1 MIWLGLAYREISLLR
16 SVVVPEPLRK
26 TVISAEVSRLL
37 RILDMKSG
45 STDGGWATEAVEVK
59 AFLLL
64 QPKVRPK
71 SAKVPRLWDSL
82 FAADFLPAGSRMP
95 QSLKSSVSWASELRR
110 RLEVVW
116 EEVDKS
122 SADSIVV
129 ICAQELRRPVLLPRR
144 PRIISWMERERTKK
158 DNFRGKET
166 LYWKAKLNWTRGL
179 PGLVGD
185 EGDT

>member
-1 MIWLGLAYREISLLR
+1 M
-16 SVVVPEPLRK
+16 VPEPLRK

-45 STDGGWATEAVEVK
+45 STDGGCATEAVEVK

-82 FAADFLPAGSRMP
+82 FDADFLPAGSRMS

-144 PRIISWMERERTKK
+144 PRIISWTERERTKK
-158 DNFRGKET
+158 DNFRGRET
-166 LYWKAKLNWTRGL
+166 LYWKAKLN
-179 PGLVGD
+179 
-185 EGDT
+185 